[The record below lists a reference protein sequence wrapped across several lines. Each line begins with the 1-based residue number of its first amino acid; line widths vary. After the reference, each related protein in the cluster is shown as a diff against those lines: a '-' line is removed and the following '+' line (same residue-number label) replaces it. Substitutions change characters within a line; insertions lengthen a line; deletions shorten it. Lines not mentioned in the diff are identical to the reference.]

1 MTVRIPDLLQVIV
14 TNTEAEAAAKATI
27 ARTRAVLE
35 AEARARL
42 AAEGAA
48 PSWSTKGL
56 GKVRYDDAGEWT
68 ATVADET
75 ALGSWVA
82 EHYPTEATAVV
93 TLDAT
98 DLEAALEALTFA
110 GITPAEARVALR
122 PTFAAQLAENRLPDR
137 DVVVDVE
144 ETASDDGGV
153 DRVINITAVHQTTG
167 DVVEVPGM
175 SATRKPGRLVV
186 TLDRERRASAL
197 AAAAEAT
204 DAIIAAA
211 TEDADAVVLDP
222 RAVDARRRVLETL
235 PLPDLKSACLR
246 QELGTSGTKAQLA
259 ERLARA
265 QLTYEAEAGVAI
277 EHAANNATSAEEA
290 DAILARTHPELVPT
304 PGLIDA
310 ATARAR
316 LLAAAGGALTTAS
329 ALPAPT
335 RAVALQERTPTMVTA
350 HLAPELTDEEA
361 ATVARF
367 EAAPAA
373 FPDDATSAAGDALLA
388 PGDIHPDALQVRA
401 LIALTGD
408 QLKRAC
414 RAKGLP
420 IAGSKATLAERL
432 HAAGVTADTLA

>member
-1 MTVRIPDLLQVIV
+1 MSIRIPDLLQVIL
-14 TNTEAEAAAKATI
+14 TNTEAEQAAKATI

-42 AAEGAA
+42 QAEGAA

-68 ATVADET
+68 PTVADET

-82 EHYPTEATAVV
+82 EHYPTEATAVI
-93 TLDAT
+93 TLPAT
-98 DLEAALEALTFA
+98 DLEEALEALTFA
-110 GITPAEARVALR
+110 GIDLFESHVALR

-137 DVVVDVE
+137 DVIVDVE

-153 DRVINITAVHQTTG
+153 DRVITITAVHQGTG

-211 TEDADAVVLDP
+211 TVDSDAVVLDP
-222 RAVDARRRVLETL
+222 RAVDARRRDLET
-235 PLPDLKSACLR
+235 DLGLEALKFLAGKY
-246 QELGTSGTKAQLA
+246 ELGTSGTKAALA

-265 QLTYEAEAGVAI
+265 QLIYEAEHGPRVVSL
-277 EHAANNATSAEEA
+277 EPSF
-290 DAILARTHPELVPT
+290 PETTITT
-304 PGLIDA
+304 PAPDPA

-373 FPDDATSAAGDALLA
+373 FPDDATAATNDALVAAQRDDLTLA
-388 PGDIHPDALQVRA
+388 PLLAF
-401 LIALTGD
+401 TGD
-408 QLKRAC
+408 ELKRAC
-414 RAKGLP
+414 RTRGLP
-420 IAGSKATLAERL
+420 IAGAKRVLAERL
-432 HAAGVTADTLA
+432 HTAGVTAADLA

>member
-1 MTVRIPDLLQVIV
+1 MTVRIPDLLQVIL

-153 DRVINITAVHQTTG
+153 DRVINITAVHQTT
-167 DVVEVPGM
+167 V
-175 SATRKPGRLVV
+175 
-186 TLDRERRASAL
+186 
-197 AAAAEAT
+197 
-204 DAIIAAA
+204 AIIAAA
-211 TEDADAVVLDP
+211 TTDAEGIVLDP
-222 RAVDARRRVLETL
+222 RAVDARRRDLETL

-316 LLAAAGGALTTAS
+316 LLAAAGGALTTATPQ
-329 ALPAPT
+329 PAPT

-367 EAAPAA
+367 ENGPAA
-373 FPDDATSAAGDALLA
+373 FPDDTTSAANDALTAPLA
-388 PGDIHPDALQVRA
+388 ALT
-401 LIALTGD
+401 ALTGD
-408 QLKRAC
+408 QLKRAA
-414 RAKGLP
+414 RAYGLP
-420 IAGSKATLAERL
+420 IAGSKQVLAGRL
-432 HAAGVTADTLA
+432 LEFGITADDVTLT